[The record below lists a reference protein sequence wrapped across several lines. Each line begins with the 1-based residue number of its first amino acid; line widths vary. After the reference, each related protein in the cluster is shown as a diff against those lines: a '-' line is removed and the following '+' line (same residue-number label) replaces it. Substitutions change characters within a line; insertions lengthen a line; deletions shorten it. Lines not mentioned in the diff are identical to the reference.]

1 MSTPTLKTISKATGF
16 SVTTVSRALG
26 GYDDVSEETRQIILA
41 EARRQGYEPN
51 LNARLLQG
59 GRTQTIGLIMSI
71 GGRRSPDPFFSEFIA
86 GVSNQATL
94 SGYDLLLNADTH
106 GATEV
111 DTYRRLVSRGRVD
124 GLILVRARHR
134 DPRITYLL
142 SADIPFVVFGRTDHT
157 ETYSYIDMDGVAAQA
172 LLTRHFIQ
180 LGHRRIAYAA
190 PPLEL
195 MFTDF
200 RIQGYRHALE
210 EAAIPFQPEWLLHGE
225 LTEQSGRDLAHRLL
239 ELSPAP
245 TAIMAGNDLMAFGV
259 MRAIQERGLRVGE
272 EVAVGGFDDVPT
284 AEHIHPGLTTI
295 RQPIYEVGQQLVT
308 LLIQRIRG
316 EVKEDIQQLLQPE
329 LIIRASSGSPKG
341 KEFNIE

>member
-1 MSTPTLKTISKATGF
+1 MTTPTLKTISKATGF

-26 GYDDVSEETRQIILA
+26 GYHDVNEETRQIILA

-86 GVSNQATL
+86 GVSNQATAL
-94 SGYDLLLNADTH
+94 GYDLLLNADTH

-124 GLILVRARHR
+124 GLILVRTRHL

-157 ETYSYIDMDGVAAQA
+157 QVYSYIDMDGVAAQA

-180 LGHRRIAYAA
+180 LGHRHIAYAA
-190 PPLEL
+190 PPAEL
-195 MFTDF
+195 MFADF
-200 RIQGYRHALE
+200 RIRGYRIALE
-210 EAAIPFQPEWLLHGE
+210 DAGIPFRSEWLVSGE
-225 LTEQSGRDLAHRLL
+225 LTEQSGRDLAHQLL
-239 ELSPAP
+239 DLPHPPSV
-245 TAIMAGNDLMAFGV
+245 IMAGNDLMAFGV

-272 EVAVGGFDDVPT
+272 DVAVGGFDDVPT

-308 LLIQRIRG
+308 LLIQKIHG
-316 EVKEDIQQLLQPE
+316 TMTDNVQQLLQPQ
-329 LIIRASSGSPKG
+329 LIIRASSGPQK
-341 KEFNIE
+341 